1 MDSYREQ
8 ANKSDSRNKSV
19 STCSNRSKH

>member
-1 MDSYREQ
+1 MDSYGEQ

-19 STCSNRSKH
+19 STCSSRSIH